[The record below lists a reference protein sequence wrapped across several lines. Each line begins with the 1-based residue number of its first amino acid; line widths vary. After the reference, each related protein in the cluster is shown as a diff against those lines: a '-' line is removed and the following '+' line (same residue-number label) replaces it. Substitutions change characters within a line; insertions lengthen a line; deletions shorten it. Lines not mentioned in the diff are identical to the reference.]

1 MKITTKQYAYILD
14 EALQKQSSGDHKA
27 VIKDFVSLL
36 ASHGKIS
43 KINEIIVHWNKVWN
57 KRNES
62 IDVIVET
69 ADGSDVAIPSHIA
82 GKKVLKSIKTN
93 PAIIGGTVI
102 KIGDYIVDNSIASK
116 INALK
121 K

>member
-1 MKITTKQYAYILD
+1 MKITTKQYAHILD
-14 EALQKQSSGDHKA
+14 EALSRQGAHDHKA
-27 VIKDFVSLL
+27 VIQDFVHLL

-43 KINEIIVHWNKVWN
+43 KINEIIAHWNKAWN

-62 IDVIVET
+62 IDVTVET
-69 ADGSDVAIPSHIA
+69 ADGSDVAIPSHI
-82 GKKVLKSIKTN
+82 GSKKVIKSIKKN
-93 PAIIGGTVI
+93 PSIIGGTVI